1 MTGNRPLQMSMEL
14 GFDWRRD
21 SVKSTGQKNGA
32 VRMRILTDKRI
43 VAMRRY
49 GITWNMFQPMESKN
63 M

>member
-1 MTGNRPLQMSMEL
+1 MEL
-14 GFDWRRD
+14 ESDWRRD